1 MNDPE
6 HAEKEPAADPDSL
19 RGLAECLRAS
29 FTADNHDSLSGD
41 ITRLLL
47 HLSRE
52 AEAPPGG

>member
-6 HAEKEPAADPDSL
+6 HAQQEPAVDPDSL
-19 RGLAECLRAS
+19 IRLAECLRAS

-52 AEAPPGG
+52 AKPPPGG